1 MNLQAARSIL
11 IQDRM
16 DWRKPHLTLGQRPLL
31 SFLWRASRDQQRG
44 GLSANNATGPARPGL
59 A

>member
-16 DWRKPHLTLGQRPLL
+16 DWRKPHLTWVNDRYYRFFGAL
-31 SFLWRASRDQQRG
+31 RAISNVAAFRK
-44 GLSANNATGPARPGL
+44 
-59 A
+59 